1 MFRLGFQI
9 IEVIIGISALLFG
22 LVLILKPKECIQMQ
36 QNFYKKINWKM
47 EPLDYEKEV
56 RNTRILGFVGII
68 CGAILLVVLFKIV

>member
-47 EPLDYEKEV
+47 EPIDYEREV
-56 RNTRILGFVGII
+56 KNTRLLGFTGII
-68 CGAILLVVLFKIV
+68 CGAILLVVLLKIV